1 MRLCLARLSATFLCA
16 AWLFGALPASAKPAE
31 SQDNS
36 LSTELGRLA
45 STLTTQAERAI
56 EAGGDAAARALHD
69 GQGVFAEAQS
79 DIAKSFEKFSHALNE
94 QKADLGMLNEQKAD
108 LGMIAEDAVAR
119 LKAWQQETIA
129 AWPDTWGETM
139 SEMHHSA
146 IEALNRLHDWLKKQT
161 ASEEP
166 AQISI

>member
-1 MRLCLARLSATFLCA
+1 MRLCLAHLSATFLSA

-45 STLTTQAERAI
+45 STLTTHSERAV
-56 EAGGDAAARALHD
+56 EAAGDAAARALHD
-69 GQGVFAEAQS
+69 GQGIFAEAQS

-94 QKADLGMLNEQKAD
+94 QKADLGM
-108 LGMIAEDAVAR
+108 IAEDAVAR
-119 LKAWQQETIA
+119 LKAWQQDTIA

>member
-16 AWLFGALPASAKPAE
+16 AWLLGALPASAKPAE

-45 STLTTQAERAI
+45 STLTTHSERAV
-56 EAGGDAAARALHD
+56 EAAGDAAARALHD

-94 QKADLGMLNEQKAD
+94 QKAE
-108 LGMIAEDAVAR
+108 LGMIAEDATAR
-119 LKAWQQETIA
+119 LKKWQQETIGA
-129 AWPDTWGETM
+129 WLDTWPDNTWSNTWAETM
-139 SEMHHSA
+139 SEIHSSA
-146 IEALNRLHDWLKKQT
+146 TEALNRLHEWLKKQT